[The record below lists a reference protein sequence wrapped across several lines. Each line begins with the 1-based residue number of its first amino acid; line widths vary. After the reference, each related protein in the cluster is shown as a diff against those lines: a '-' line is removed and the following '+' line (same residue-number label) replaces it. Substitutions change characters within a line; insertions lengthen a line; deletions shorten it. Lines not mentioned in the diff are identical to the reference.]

1 MAYEKPTLLDD
12 SITTGGNQ
20 TYGTVSAAS
29 IAINVVGAV
38 NVGVVMY
45 VAAVYVAAVASEVTV
60 TYGHGGK

>member
-1 MAYEKPTLLDD
+1 MAYEKPSLIDD
-12 SITTGGNQ
+12 NLTIGGNQ
-20 TYGTVSAAS
+20 SYGTVSAATV
-29 IAINVVGAV
+29 AINVVEAV